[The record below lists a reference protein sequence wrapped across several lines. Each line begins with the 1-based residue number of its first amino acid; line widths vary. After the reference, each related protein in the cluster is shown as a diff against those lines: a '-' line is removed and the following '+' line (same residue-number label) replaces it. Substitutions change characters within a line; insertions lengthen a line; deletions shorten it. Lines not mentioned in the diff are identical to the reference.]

1 MSAQPPR
8 RVHVEVVYALRERQ
22 ALLSLEVEEGAT
34 ARNAIERSG
43 ILRRYP
49 QIDLARD
56 TVGVFGRIVDLDAPL
71 RDGDRVEIYRT
82 LIADPKEA
90 RRTRATRAVP
100 ARRGR

>member
-8 RVHVEVVYALRERQ
+8 RVHVKVAYALRERQ
-22 ALLSLEVEEGAT
+22 ALLSLEVEEGTT

-43 ILRRYP
+43 ILRQFP

-71 RDGDRVEIYRT
+71 QDGDRVEIYRA

-90 RRTRATRAVP
+90 RRTRATRAAPV
-100 ARRGR
+100 RRGR